1 MRHTE
6 AQGGWK
12 RRILFC
18 LLCFVLWQTNA
29 VQAAETTRLK
39 GNKEEAAGVRAYQE
53 LLWEELDL
61 AGLDQFLQEQ
71 SEQGAAM
78 PPLSALLNLLMEGRF
93 GEVCELVLAVLRQ
106 QLLAEVTTGGDFL
119 AQVMILGLLG
129 AVFSNYAS
137 IFSGSQ
143 IAETGF
149 FITYLLMLT
158 FLASSF
164 LTGIGVAGDLLGAVI
179 EFMQALLPSFFL
191 SVSLIGGTVTSA
203 AGCSLMLFSIEVA
216 QHLFLRIFLPL
227 IRLYTLLVMAGH
239 LLREDL
245 FSKGTE
251 LLKQGISWGMKTV
264 TGLILGFQL
273 LQGMLAPY
281 ADVVKHTPVKRL
293 LQALPGIGQGAA
305 AVSQM
310 LLGSGV
316 LIKNSMG
323 AGAAVVL
330 FLLSA
335 IPLLKLLLLC
345 VLYQGAAAFLQP
357 VCDKRLISCLSA
369 VGEGCRLLFA
379 AAACTVLLFLLS
391 IAIVC
396 MASNAL
402 YVSG

>member
-1 MRHTE
+1 MRHKE
-6 AQGGWK
+6 AKGGWRK
-12 RRILFC
+12 YVFFL
-18 LLCFVLWQTNA
+18 LLCFLLWQGES
-29 VQAAETTRLK
+29 VQAAEA
-39 GNKEEAAGVRAYQE
+39 GEESLTAEERTAGERYQQ
-53 LLWEELDL
+53 LLLEELK
-61 AGLDQFLQEQ
+61 LDRLDHFLQENPAG
-71 SEQGAAM
+71 GAEL
-78 PPLSALLNLLMEGRF
+78 PGFQTVLRLLMEGQF
-93 GEVCELVLAVLRQ
+93 EEILKLTGSFLRE
-106 QLLAEVTTGGDFL
+106 QLLAEVSTGGHFL

-149 FITYLLMLT
+149 YITYLLMLT

-164 LTGIGVAGDLLGAVI
+164 LTGIEVAGELLSSVI

-191 SVSLIGGTVTSA
+191 SVSVSGGSITSA

-216 QHLFLRIFLPL
+216 QHLFLRFFLPL

-239 LLREDL
+239 LLKEDL

-264 TGLILGFQL
+264 MGVILGFHL
-273 LQGMLAPY
+273 LQGMVAPY
-281 ADVVKHTPVKRL
+281 ADAVKNAPVKRL
-293 LQALPGIGQGAA
+293 LQVLPGVGQGAA

-330 FLLSA
+330 FLLA
-335 IPLLKLLLLC
+335 AVPLLKLILLC
-345 VLYQGAAAFLQP
+345 VLYQGAAALLQP
-357 VCDKRLISCLSA
+357 VCDKRLISCISA

-379 AAACTVLLFLLS
+379 AAAFTVLFFLLS

-396 MASNAL
+396 MVSNTW
-402 YVSG
+402 YFSG